1 MYRNVLTIAI
11 VAITVLTGGC
21 ATDTRR
27 QGDTAAA
34 APGSTSATTTLQGE
48 VRVGEVIPIVI
59 RALQDTQSSLSGL
72 PPLKSVTLTL
82 ATTVEKVQG
91 GEFELFVKIGGERAT
106 SSTHEIVV
114 ELSPPTSNAHEISAK
129 DLYAELKD
137 AILAAARAAADANA
151 AAKDILKT
159 SSFSTEIGFDVKRT
173 VSGGIELDVAP
184 VTIGASGART
194 TKHANK
200 ITISFEDK

>member
-1 MYRNVLTIAI
+1 M
-11 VAITVLTGGC
+11 
-21 ATDTRR
+21 
-27 QGDTAAA
+27 
-34 APGSTSATTTLQGE
+34 
-48 VRVGEVIPIVI
+48 
-59 RALQDTQSSLSGL
+59 
-72 PPLKSVTLTL
+72 
-82 ATTVEKVQG
+82 
-91 GEFELFVKIGGERAT
+91 
-106 SSTHEIVV
+106 